1 MRRRTLIRVAI
12 TIFALAGL
20 GVTESALA
28 RGNAR
33 CDTHVASPGLL
44 LRDVPNAVRDL
55 LPLPLYGV
63 PQLFVSKPHF
73 TKNGSEL
80 YSGVAVW
87 KGSDEELV
95 ARGTERKTGQH
106 GTFIID
112 RRRSSRPP
120 IRSYYPSNPRLLE
133 FSSQNEE
140 RRNCHPNEGVGEP
153 TSKKPRER
161 K

>member
-33 CDTHVASPGLL
+33 CDTQVASPGLL

-80 YSGVAVW
+80 YSGLAVW

-106 GTFIID
+106 GTFIIK
-112 RRRSSRPP
+112 RGAALRGLQYVPTTLP
-120 IRSYYPSNPRLLE
+120 IHGCWNFLLKTKSAE
-133 FSSQNEE
+133 IVIQMK
-140 RRNCHPNEGVGEP
+140 V
-153 TSKKPRER
+153 
-161 K
+161 

>member
-33 CDTHVASPGLL
+33 CDTQVASPGLL

-80 YSGVAVW
+80 YSGLAVW

-106 GTFIID
+106 GTFIIE
-112 RRRSSRPP
+112 RGAALRGLQYVPATLP
-120 IRSYYPSNPRLLE
+120 IHGCWSFLLKTKSAE
-133 FSSQNEE
+133 IVIQMK
-140 RRNCHPNEGVGEP
+140 V
-153 TSKKPRER
+153 
-161 K
+161 